1 MDTSVSKVA
10 SATHISKA
18 SVRENPSICPS
29 HREDNM
35 TRRIVRYSGSG
46 PEETTD
52 VLVEEAPV
60 EFRLGGV
67 PIAVLMRTPGDDEN
81 LALGFALTEGIVL
94 HRGEVKGIRLVE
106 GDNQGDRYE
115 ILLADDVRIDPEQ
128 FRRNLYTSSS
138 CGVCGKA
145 SIDAV
150 RVAARPVPEGPVV
163 AASVLH
169 RLPSTMQTSQQLFST
184 NGSIHA
190 AAAFTPSGDLV
201 AIAEDVGRHN
211 AVDKLVGNLA
221 KDRWPLSDLVL
232 MVSGRL
238 SFEMVQ
244 KAAVAGMPII
254 AGISGASSLA
264 VDLGEEFGM
273 TVIGFL
279 NEIGFNV
286 YTGASRVD

>member
-1 MDTSVSKVA
+1 M
-10 SATHISKA
+10 H
-18 SVRENPSICPS
+18 
-29 HREDNM
+29 H
-35 TRRIVRYSGSG
+35 IVRYSGSG
-46 PEETTD
+46 SEETTD

-94 HRGEVKGIRLVE
+94 HRGEVKGVRLVK

-150 RVAARPVPEGPVV
+150 RVAARAVPEGP
-163 AASVLH
+163 AMLASVF
-169 RLPSTMQTSQQLFST
+169 RQLPATMQTSQELFST
-184 NGSIHA
+184 TGSIHA
-190 AAAFTPSGDLV
+190 AAAFTPAGDLV

-211 AVDKLVGNLA
+211 AVDKLVGYLA
-221 KDRWPLSDLVL
+221 RDRWPLTDLVL
-232 MVSGRL
+232 VVSGRL

-279 NEIGFNV
+279 SENGFNV
-286 YTGASRVD
+286 YCGDSRVS